1 MALDLVVFFAYL
13 LVLIAISVW
22 SARFMKDIGDFLL
35 AGRRLGPWVSS
46 FSSTSSLATGYTY
59 TAAPGVAFS
68 MGWASMWY
76 TVPEAF
82 ASVLNFA
89 YLGRRVRRMSQLM
102 GSLTVPDFLYRRTG
116 HQSVRL
122 SSALIVIVFI
132 SVYTAVQF
140 SAAGLIMQGAFGL
153 DYTLGVVLTAAAMV
167 VVLLLGGYLAAS
179 LTDFFQ
185 AILMWGGTIMVVVLG
200 LVHVGG
206 LGALNDQLAATGEHL
221 VTVFRPDF
229 GPFDALA
236 VFVGFGVGL
245 IGLPHILVRL
255 YSMQSDRIAGKA
267 AVRNGIYWTVFG
279 QCYFGLGLLALVIVG
294 QQAVDNPERSG
305 ILLWNELLPAGL
317 LGLMVSAAIAA
328 VFSSAESFLMVL
340 AGTVMRDL
348 LQPYLLRNADQRTLV
363 RLSRL
368 VVVCLAIIGAVI
380 AIANIGSIFSIVVF
394 AVGAAGVAFGI
405 PHVFAVFWRRL
416 TWQGLLAGQL
426 LGMGTYVGLE
436 VAGARVPVVF
446 GVSVPLTAAVIVLV
460 SLLTFRGMT
469 PAMEEIFERTRR
481 YDELTVGEGE
491 DLEGVG
497 LPRVAPP
504 AGHPPES
511 TAG

>member
-1 MALDLVVFFAYL
+1 MTLDLIVFFAYL
-13 LVLIAISVW
+13 LALVAISVW
-22 SARFMKDIGDFLL
+22 SARFMRDIGDFLL

-59 TAAPGVAFS
+59 TAAPGVAFG

-102 GSLTVPDFLYRRTG
+102 GALTVPDFLYRRTG
-116 HQSVRL
+116 HQAVRL

-153 DYTLGVVLTAAAMV
+153 DYTLGVLLTAAAMV

-185 AILMWGGTIMVVVLG
+185 AILMWGGTIMVVVIG

-206 LGALNDQLAATGEHL
+206 LGALNDQLAATGDHL
-221 VTVFRPDF
+221 VTLFRPDF
-229 GPFDALA
+229 GVWDALA

-245 IGLPHILVRL
+245 VGLPHVLVRL
-255 YSMQSDRIAGKA
+255 YSMGSDRIAGKA

-279 QCYFGLGLLALVIVG
+279 QCYFGLGLLALVILG
-294 QQAVDNPERSG
+294 QEAVENPERSG

-363 RLSRL
+363 KYSRL
-368 VVVCLAIIGAVI
+368 VVVGLAAIGAVI

-405 PHVFAVFWRRL
+405 PHIFAVFWRRL
-416 TWQGLLAGQL
+416 TWQGLLAGQV
-426 LGMGTYVGLE
+426 LGMATYVGLE
-436 VAGARVPVVF
+436 VAGAEVPLVF
-446 GVSVPLTAAVIVLV
+446 GVSVPLTAAVILVV
-460 SLLTFRGMT
+460 SLATYRGMT
-469 PAMEEIFERTRR
+469 PAMRDIFDRSRG
-481 YDELTVGEGE
+481 YDELTPGEGE
-491 DLEGVG
+491 DLEGSG
-497 LPRVAPP
+497 IPHLDQPLTRPQEP
-504 AGHPPES
+504 TPG
-511 TAG
+511 